1 MQKRVAE
8 RVFISLGMTFV
19 VAGGLISAV
28 TASVPSQRTAWL
40 VAYLVLIGGAAQI
53 GGGEAVQT
61 VPEGACVVL
70 HRRPIVA
77 GCVRRCATM
86 RTEADENPSRRRVL
100 GELLAFNLGNAAV
113 IAGTFLVQPYLVDAG
128 GAAIVVSLV
137 LFWRGARGRPGQGWL
152 RYTYAILVAALIVSI
167 PIGLALA
174 HVRAA

>member
-1 MQKRVAE
+1 MQKQVAE
-8 RVFISLGMTFV
+8 RIFISLGMVFV

-53 GGGEAVQT
+53 GLGYGQSR
-61 VPEGACVVL
+61 L
-70 HRRPIVA
+70 
-77 GCVRRCATM
+77 
-86 RTEADENPSRRRVL
+86 ADENPSQRRVL
-100 GELLAFNLGNAAV
+100 GEVLAFNLGNAAV
-113 IAGTFLVQPYLVDAG
+113 IAGTFLVQPYFVDAG

-137 LFWRGARGRPGQGWL
+137 LFWTGARGRRRGWL
-152 RYTYAILVAALIVSI
+152 RYVYVILVAILIVSI

>member
-53 GGGEAVQT
+53 GLGYGQAK
-61 VPEGACVVL
+61 L
-70 HRRPIVA
+70 
-77 GCVRRCATM
+77 
-86 RTEADENPSRRRVL
+86 ADENPSRRRVL